1 MKNKDII
8 VLKKI
13 LEYCNQLEEACDMFG
28 NDYNKFVNMSA
39 FSECLLYVYI
49 ANRRTL

>member
-13 LEYCNQLEEACDMFG
+13 LEYCEQAEEAMQMF
-28 NDYNKFVNMSA
+28 NLNYSRNSFFPKN
-39 FSECLLYVYI
+39 
-49 ANRRTL
+49 